1 MIKYLTI
8 TLIIFCFSVTET
20 SAKTSLPLPRF
31 VSIKSTEANVRT
43 GPGLRYKIKWVY
55 KRKKMPLE
63 VVAEFE
69 QWRKVR
75 DIQGDEGWIHR
86 SQLTNK
92 RGFLITGEDQ
102 IMRRS
107 SEKESRPIA
116 KLEQGVVGDLESC
129 NFHYCKVRTGS
140 YKGWVKRKN
149 IWGVYPDEIID

>member
-1 MIKYLTI
+1 MVIAIICSTI
-8 TLIIFCFSVTET
+8 SAT
-20 SAKTSLPLPRF
+20 AKTNLPLPRF
-31 VSIKSTEANVRT
+31 VSIKSSEANVRT

-69 QWRKVR
+69 QWRKIR

-92 RGFLITGEDQ
+92 RGFLITGENQ
-102 IMRRS
+102 IMRRNS
-107 SEKESRPIA
+107 DKESRPLA
-116 KLEQGVVGDLESC
+116 KLEKGVVGDLESC

-149 IWGVYPDEIID
+149 IWGVYPNETVD